1 MTKFNHDPE
10 GSASVQDNDL
20 LTIYVTCSSSL
31 PWIIC
36 LLEELQ
42 FLRDE
47 YRREPSTE
55 ELIEGGD
62 YIAYLKSVLDKVEA
76 KYAAESN

>member
-1 MTKFNHDPE
+1 M
-10 GSASVQDNDL
+10 
-20 LTIYVTCSSSL
+20 
-31 PWIIC
+31 
-36 LLEELQ
+36 LEELQ

-47 YRREPSTE
+47 YRREPATE